1 VLLVTHGIEQL
12 VGGREGGA
20 MHLIINNGYIAG
32 RVLIWVVVAI
42 ALVLILTSFSIGR
55 AVSRAK
61 PGVTPEQM
69 AQHWGRCR
77 VCGGLAVKI
86 CTCRSGPNP
95 A

>member
-1 VLLVTHGIEQL
+1 
-12 VGGREGGA
+12 
-20 MHLIINNGYIAG
+20 MHLIINNGYIG
-32 RVLIWVVVAI
+32 GSILIWVVAAI
-42 ALVLILTSFSIGR
+42 ALVLILTSFSVGR
-55 AVSRAK
+55 AVGRTKADL
-61 PGVTPEQM
+61 TPEQM